1 MAQNVGLKKK
11 GSFMG
16 WNLYGPSPTVI
27 GISKIPAFHDPS
39 MAFILAC
46 MKTYG
51 LKMAEVPMAFFL
63 FEARGH

>member
-1 MAQNVGLKKK
+1 
-11 GSFMG
+11 MG
-16 WNLYGPSPTVI
+16 WNLYGPSPTVS